1 MSLMAFDGFFFQE
14 FTGLSFF
21 FFPELSKKLTDN
33 TDKPTTS
40 SISVFYYFE
49 LSDTLDILF
58 KTLLQGICSLLVL
71 LSAMLSFEQGLLEAS
86 VHPVD
91 PD

>member
-1 MSLMAFDGFFFQE
+1 MVLDGLFFQE
-14 FTGLSFF
+14 FTEELVSP

-33 TDKPTTS
+33 TDKPTTT
-40 SISVFYYFE
+40 SISVLYHLE
-49 LSDTLDILF
+49 LSDTPHNLF
-58 KTLLQGICSLLVL
+58 KNLPHGTCSLLVL
-71 LSAMLSFEQGLLEAS
+71 LSAMLSYEQGTLEAS